1 MIKRGLQGF
10 LKQFGYRL
18 ARANDSVVPNCGLSI
33 FFPLIKKFGFNPEH
47 ILDVGAN
54 HASFTRE
61 AAHYFPRAHYT
72 LVEPQEQ
79 LRVHV
84 EDLIDRGLHIHWINA
99 GASDQAGILPLYI
112 IGSDPEQ
119 HFFAGA
125 ENGARLGSNRRSAVA
140 NAERNSGLVGIAHS
154 GDGEN

>member
-1 MIKRGLQGF
+1 MIKRGLQGL
-10 LKQFGYRL
+10 LKQFGYRS
-18 ARANDSVVPNCGLSI
+18 ARANDSVVPNCGLSN

-54 HASFTRE
+54 HANFTRE
-61 AAHYFPRAHYT
+61 AVHYFPRAHYT

-79 LRVHV
+79 IESSR
-84 EDLIDRGLHIHWINA
+84 
-99 GASDQAGILPLYI
+99 S
-112 IGSDPEQ
+112 GSDRSRTSYSLDQCGRQRPGRNPAAVHYRVRSEQ

-125 ENGARLGSNRRSAVA
+125 ENRARFGSNRRSAA
-140 NAERNSGLVGIAHS
+140 ADPERNCGFVAIARS